1 MPVQEWA
8 CDKNLK
14 VLLCRQRYWRSFITI
29 RESAIQVKKQC
40 LRSVD
45 SEGGGTNYMSSLNS
59 HKTSHFNN
67 RSGRE
72 TLREINGQN
81 KWPKINSVMN
91 QPHSKSPYK
100 KRIIPLRCCTNCKRI
115 ANLESDLRTQSTNNL
130 NGMKFVNGKTDI
142 MPLL

>member
-14 VLLCRQRYWRSFITI
+14 VLLCRQRYWRSFILI
-29 RESAIQVKKQC
+29 
-40 LRSVD
+40 
-45 SEGGGTNYMSSLNS
+45 
-59 HKTSHFNN
+59 
-67 RSGRE
+67 SGRE